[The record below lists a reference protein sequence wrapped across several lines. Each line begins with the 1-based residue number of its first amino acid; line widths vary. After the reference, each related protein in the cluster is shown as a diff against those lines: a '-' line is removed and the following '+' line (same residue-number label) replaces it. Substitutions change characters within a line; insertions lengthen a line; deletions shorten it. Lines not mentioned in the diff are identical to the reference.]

1 MNIFKRIFSKRSNRA
16 CSIGIIGGADGP
28 TCIFAANKNTL
39 SYPEGQTF
47 LKNIKSKLTANCRT
61 VYELEKHLI
70 ANYNAVPVCLP
81 KKREE
86 LFKANVIMNKF
97 RQVLVLP
104 EPLGA
109 KPTKR
114 QLLKYLQNDTSFE
127 QARNYPSEELD
138 LDIKAYILP
147 FSSADECEAVVE
159 LEMTSGYISI
169 TGAAKEVIDDLII
182 WYGISEEDIANE
194 TQRFAAY
201 AYTLREQGYFKP

>member
-1 MNIFKRIFSKRSNRA
+1 
-16 CSIGIIGGADGP
+16 
-28 TCIFAANKNTL
+28 
-39 SYPEGQTF
+39 
-47 LKNIKSKLTANCRT
+47 
-61 VYELEKHLI
+61 
-70 ANYNAVPVCLP
+70 
-81 KKREE
+81 
-86 LFKANVIMNKF
+86 MNKF

-104 EPLGA
+104 EPLGTR
-109 KPTKR
+109 PTKR

-127 QARNYPSEELD
+127 QARNYPAEKLG

-201 AYTLREQGYFKP
+201 AYALREQGYFKP